1 MKVLYKVCNSH
12 AEAAQ
17 LVNSLMDDG
26 YSAYRQGLNVY
37 IDDGGIDYDL

>member
-1 MKVLYKVCNSH
+1 MRVLYKVCNSH
-12 AEAAQ
+12 TEAAT
-17 LVNSLMDDG
+17 LVKWLIDDG